1 MFEIVIRNSNE
12 VQLLRK
18 DAQGLDRIDRKL
30 LSLLTE
36 NAEMSYAELG
46 KSVGLSAPAVHERVK
61 RYKSSG
67 RVRRVVAQ
75 LDASMTG
82 KRFLAFIHVNT
93 TGWGKSEALMQIEE
107 LPEVE
112 EIHSVTGDTCMILKV
127 RMESTQAM
135 EALLA
140 RLYSLP
146 EVVSTKSYVT
156 LSTYL
161 ERPVQAG
168 ISDLQTHRPVTDRE

>member
-1 MFEIVIRNSNE
+1 MP
-12 VQLLRK
+12 K
-18 DAQGLDRIDRKL
+18 DADGLDHIDRKL
-30 LSLLTE
+30 LGLLTR
-36 NAEMSYAELG
+36 NAEQSYANLG
-46 KSVGLSAPAVHERVK
+46 RDVGLSAPAVHERVK
-61 RYKSSG
+61 RYKATG
-67 RVRRVVAQ
+67 RIKGVVAQ
-75 LDASMTG
+75 LDPSMTG

-93 TGWGKSEALMQIEE
+93 TGWGKSEALMMIEN

-140 RLYSLP
+140 RLYALP
-146 EVVSTKSYVT
+146 EVVSTKSYVA

-161 ERPVQAG
+161 ERPVQPG
-168 ISDLQTHRPVTDRE
+168 ISKLPP

>member
-1 MFEIVIRNSNE
+1 MSGTLFCLTEEKSNE
-12 VQLLRK
+12 VRQMPK
-18 DAQGLDRIDRKL
+18 DAHGLDHVDRKL
-30 LSLLTE
+30 LELLTQ
-36 NAEMSYAELG
+36 NAEQSYADLG
-46 KSVGLSAPAVHERVK
+46 LAVGLSAPAVHERVK
-61 RYKSSG
+61 RYKASG
-67 RVRRVVAQ
+67 RITAVTAQ
-75 LDASMTG
+75 LDPAMTG
-82 KRFLAFIHVNT
+82 KRFLAFFHVNT
-93 TGWGKSEALMQIEE
+93 IGWGKSDALMCIAT

-140 RLYSLP
+140 RLYALP
-146 EVVSTKSYVT
+146 EVVSTKSYVA

-168 ISDLQTHRPVTDRE
+168 VSASISEG

>member
-1 MFEIVIRNSNE
+1 MA
-12 VQLLRK
+12 K
-18 DAQGLDRIDRKL
+18 DAEGLDRIDR
-30 LSLLTE
+30 SLLRLLTQD
-36 NAEMSYAELG
+36 AEQSYADLG
-46 KSVGLSAPAVHERVK
+46 RAVGLSPPAVHERVK
-61 RYKSSG
+61 RYKATG
-67 RVRRVVAQ
+67 RITGVVAQ
-75 LDASMTG
+75 LDPAMTG

-112 EIHSVTGDTCMILKV
+112 EIHSVTGDTCMIVKV

-140 RLYSLP
+140 RLYALP
-146 EVVSTKSYVT
+146 EVISTKSYVA

-161 ERPVQAG
+161 ERPVQPG
-168 ISDLQTHRPVTDRE
+168 ISDITHRPDC

>member
-1 MFEIVIRNSNE
+1 MP
-12 VQLLRK
+12 K
-18 DAQGLDRIDRKL
+18 DAHGLDDIDRKL
-30 LSLLTE
+30 LGLLTQ
-36 NAEMSYAELG
+36 NAERSYADLG
-46 KSVGLSAPAVHERVK
+46 SAVGLSAPAVHERVK
-61 RYKSSG
+61 RYKVSG
-67 RVRRVVAQ
+67 RIKAVTAQ
-75 LDASMTG
+75 LDPTMTG

-93 TGWGKSEALMQIEE
+93 TGWGKSDALMRIET

-140 RLYSLP
+140 RLYALP
-146 EVVSTKSYVT
+146 EVVSTKSYVA
-156 LSTYL
+156 LSTYV

-168 ISDLQTHRPVTDRE
+168 ISASFCEG

>member
-1 MFEIVIRNSNE
+1 MVKDKHGLDQIDRN
-12 VQLLRK
+12 LLR
-18 DAQGLDRIDRKL
+18 L
-30 LSLLTE
+30 LSQD
-36 NAEMSYAELG
+36 AEQSYSDLG
-46 KSVGLSAPAVHERVK
+46 KAVGLSAPAVHERVK

-67 RVRRVVAQ
+67 RIRSVSAL
-75 LDASMTG
+75 LDPAMTG
-82 KRFLAFIHVNT
+82 KRFLAFIHVDT
-93 TGWGKSEALMQIEE
+93 TGWGKTEALMQIEE

-127 RMESTQAM
+127 RMESTQSM

-140 RLYSLP
+140 RLYALP
-146 EVVSTKSYVT
+146 EVVSTKSYVA

-168 ISDLQTHRPVTDRE
+168 VSSL

>member
-1 MFEIVIRNSNE
+1 MKN
-12 VQLLRK
+12 
-18 DAQGLDRIDRKL
+18 AQGLDEIDRRL
-30 LSLLTE
+30 LGLLTE
-36 NAEMSYAELG
+36 NAEQSYVDLG
-46 KSVGLSAPAVHERVK
+46 KAVGLSAPAVHERVK
-61 RYKSSG
+61 RYKASG
-67 RVRRVVAQ
+67 RIRTVAAQ
-75 LDASMTG
+75 LDPAMTG

-93 TGWGKSEALMQIEE
+93 TGWGKTDAFMEIEK

-140 RLYSLP
+140 RLYALP
-146 EVVSTKSYVT
+146 EVVSTKSYVA

-168 ISDLQTHRPVTDRE
+168 VSDLTR

>member
-1 MFEIVIRNSNE
+1 MA
-12 VQLLRK
+12 K
-18 DAQGLDRIDRKL
+18 DRYGLDEIDRNL

-36 NAEMSYAELG
+36 DAEQSYSDLG
-46 KSVGLSAPAVHERVK
+46 KTVGLSAPAVHERVK

-67 RVRRVVAQ
+67 RIRSVSAQ
-75 LDASMTG
+75 LDPKMTG
-82 KRFLAFIHVNT
+82 KQFLAFVHINT
-93 TGWGKSEALMQIEE
+93 SGWGKSAALMEIEE

-140 RLYSLP
+140 RLYALP
-146 EVVSTKSYVT
+146 EVISTKSYVA

-168 ISDLQTHRPVTDRE
+168 VSDL

>member
-1 MFEIVIRNSNE
+1 MT
-12 VQLLRK
+12 K
-18 DAQGLDRIDRKL
+18 DRYGLDQIDRKL
-30 LSLLTE
+30 LSLLTKD
-36 NAEMSYAELG
+36 AEQSYSDLG
-46 KSVGLSAPAVHERVK
+46 KAVGLSAPAVHERVK

-67 RVRRVVAQ
+67 RIKSV
-75 LDASMTG
+75 
-82 KRFLAFIHVNT
+82 
-93 TGWGKSEALMQIEE
+93 GKSAALMKIEE

-140 RLYSLP
+140 RLYALP
-146 EVVSTKSYVT
+146 EVVSTKSYVA

-168 ISDLQTHRPVTDRE
+168 VTDL

>member
-1 MFEIVIRNSNE
+1 MS
-12 VQLLRK
+12 K
-18 DAQGLDRIDRKL
+18 DRYGLDQIDRNL
-30 LSLLTE
+30 LSLLTKD
-36 NAEMSYAELG
+36 AEQSYSDLG
-46 KSVGLSAPAVHERVK
+46 KAVGLSAPAVHERVK

-67 RVRRVVAQ
+67 RIRSVSAQ
-75 LDASMTG
+75 LDPTMTG

-93 TGWGKSEALMQIEE
+93 TGWGKSEAFMRIEE

-140 RLYSLP
+140 QL
-146 EVVSTKSYVT
+146 
-156 LSTYL
+156 
-161 ERPVQAG
+161 
-168 ISDLQTHRPVTDRE
+168 